1 MSEYEQQHPAE
12 VPPPAPAAVQ
22 HDEPKEGGS
31 YTRDLNTGAL
41 VKAEP
46 APADQPEQE

>member
-1 MSEYEQQHPAE
+1 MNEFEQVHQAE
-12 VPPPAPAAVQ
+12 VQPPAPPAVT

-31 YTRDLNTGAL
+31 YTRDIDSGAL

-46 APADQPEQE
+46 AAADQPDQE